1 MCLLENYEIHFGTQT
16 GKKKKR
22 TTPHGGE
29 KKKREKSF
37 GNISYINVSA
47 IFYMLLNKGAKIK
60 HVLAIY
66 KTKARQKSSH

>member
-1 MCLLENYEIHFGTQT
+1 MKFILAPKR
-16 GKKKKR
+16 GKKKNAQ
-22 TTPHGGE
+22 HHMGGGGE
-29 KKKREKSF
+29 REKCF